1 MNSMNLLPALPELI
15 LIASVPAILLI
26 DLFLPQNRRDV
37 TFGLS
42 ILAILGCIAVTFIFP
57 QEKNIAYSFG
67 GAFISDAVSILLK
80 LCTYIAMLF
89 TLVYARRYINERNLT
104 SGHLGGE
111 FYSSA

>member
-67 GAFISDAVSILLK
+67 GLSFPMPYRF
-80 LCTYIAMLF
+80 C
-89 TLVYARRYINERNLT
+89 
-104 SGHLGGE
+104 
-111 FYSSA
+111 